1 MAKKTTS
8 KRSRTEPF
16 APRARRLRKSF
27 DDVGIDALLVTNP
40 RDISYLSGF
49 RGEDAYLLV
58 GRGKPV
64 LFSDSRFEEELEALK
79 PRVRVVIRRGPM
91 NPVVKDVVEAA
102 KIDSLGVQAEHMTV
116 SVRSGLARVIGKRR
130 LRDTRGLVSRLRII
144 KDEHEVKWL
153 RRAIRIQ
160 QDALKATIAT
170 VEVGQTEQEIDARL
184 VYEMSSRGAG
194 GASFPS
200 IVAAQAN
207 GSLPHA
213 VPGRTRVKANRPLL
227 VDWGAKFEGYCGD
240 LTRTF
245 AVGRFPKRVTEIY
258 DIVLEAQLAGI
269 AAIRPG
275 VRGVDVDAASRK
287 IIEDA
292 GYGKQF
298 GHGLGHGIG
307 LDVHEAPSL
316 STRSGDT
323 LEPGMVVTVEPGIY
337 LPGIGGVRIEDDV
350 LVTERGHRVL
360 SNYPKD
366 RDSMV
371 I

>member
-1 MAKKTTS
+1 MAKKTSS
-8 KRSRTEPF
+8 KRPTNEPY
-16 APRARRLRKSF
+16 APRVRRLRTSF
-27 DDVGIDALLVTNP
+27 GEAGVDALLVTNP
-40 RDISYLSGF
+40 KDISYLCGF

-64 LFSDSRFEEELEALK
+64 IFSDSRFEEELENLK
-79 PRVRVVIRRGPM
+79 PTVRVVIRRGPM
-91 NPVVKDVVEAA
+91 NPVVKDVVTAA
-102 KIDSLGVQAEHMTV
+102 KVDALGVQAEYMTV
-116 SVRSGLARVIGKRR
+116 GVRSGLAKAVGKRK
-130 LRDTRGLVSRLRII
+130 LRDTQGLVSRLRVI
-144 KDEHEVKWL
+144 KDEHEIKWL
-153 RRAIRIQ
+153 RKAIRIQ
-160 QDALKATIAT
+160 QEALMATIAT

-227 VDWGAKFEGYCGD
+227 VDWGARFSGYCGD

-245 AVGRFPKRVTEIY
+245 AVGRFPKKIAEIY

-275 VRGVDVDAASRK
+275 VRGVDVDAASRR
-287 IIEDA
+287 IIDDA

-316 STRSGDT
+316 SARSDDT